1 MPRLPIPGSDEGS
14 WGQILNDYL
23 SQAHKSDGSLKDNVI
38 TANNLDQDLQDKVTA
53 IAGQQGA
60 TGPVGPV
67 GPSGAAGPTG
77 ATGATGPQGPAGPT
91 GATGPQGLSGATGP
105 QGATG
110 AQGLQGVAGA
120 TGATGP
126 QGDSGATGPTG
137 ATGATGPIGPS
148 GATTIGG
155 IEGLQDELDGKAAVS
170 HTHSATEIT
179 LGTFTLA
186 RAIPGTTFDVVYD
199 GTNWSY
205 ASDVVAARPTART
218 DLIMQCVNPIDDTI
232 PAWAITGDRLLRIDT
247 EG

>member
-23 SQAHKSDGSLKDNVI
+23 SQAHKSDGLLKDNVI

-91 GATGPQGLSGATGP
+91 GATGPA
-105 QGATG
+105 
-110 AQGLQGVAGA
+110 
-120 TGATGP
+120 
-126 QGDSGATGPTG
+126 
-137 ATGATGPIGPS
+137 GPS
-148 GATTIGG
+148 GATTIDG
-155 IEGLQDELDGKAAVS
+155 IEGLQDELDSKAAVS

>member
-53 IAGQQGA
+53 IAGQQ
-60 TGPVGPV
+60 
-67 GPSGAAGPTG
+67 
-77 ATGATGPQGPAGPT
+77 GATGPQGPAGPT

-205 ASDVVAARPTART
+205 AGDVVAARPTART

>member
-91 GATGPQGLSGATGP
+91 GATGPA
-105 QGATG
+105 
-110 AQGLQGVAGA
+110 
-120 TGATGP
+120 
-126 QGDSGATGPTG
+126 
-137 ATGATGPIGPS
+137 GPS
-148 GATTIGG
+148 GATTIDG
-155 IEGLQDELDGKAAVS
+155 IEGLQDELDSKAAVS

-205 ASDVVAARPTART
+205 AGDVVAARPTART

>member
-91 GATGPQGLSGATGP
+91 GATGPA
-105 QGATG
+105 
-110 AQGLQGVAGA
+110 
-120 TGATGP
+120 
-126 QGDSGATGPTG
+126 
-137 ATGATGPIGPS
+137 GPS
-148 GATTIGG
+148 GATTIDGL
-155 IEGLQDELDGKAAVS
+155 EGLQDELDSKAAVS

-205 ASDVVAARPTART
+205 AGDVVAARPTART